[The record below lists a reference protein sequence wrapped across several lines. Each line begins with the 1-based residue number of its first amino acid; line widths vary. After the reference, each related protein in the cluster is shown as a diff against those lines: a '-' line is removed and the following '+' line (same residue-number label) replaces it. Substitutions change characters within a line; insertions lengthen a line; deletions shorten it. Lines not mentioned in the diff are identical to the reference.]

1 MTPKSD
7 PKNIRTISGNIY
19 KRIWIGTQQYS
30 TMYKV
35 HNGIKAQ
42 RYIDPIELPHCRLV
56 SVMLFASCVKKRK
69 VRTDDKKRRIR
80 D

>member
-1 MTPKSD
+1 
-7 PKNIRTISGNIY
+7 
-19 KRIWIGTQQYS
+19 
-30 TMYKV
+30 MYKIY
-35 HNGIKAQ
+35 NGIKAQ

-56 SVMLFASCVKKRK
+56 SVMLFASCVKKGK